1 MWGKERKR
9 VRWKTDKDKESQEK
23 RERGSSKENRE
34 REREKCMRK
43 RERELKRKGEGER
56 EKEKEKSN
64 EFIFV
69 ISIEVHSKF
78 SLLSRVFSSTLSL
91 VIEYYPIIIKLS
103 KYLKNNSFAHISRTE
118 IQICWY
124 SVFTPGLGVCISS
137 ITFFYI

>member
-1 MWGKERKR
+1 
-9 VRWKTDKDKESQEK
+9 
-23 RERGSSKENRE
+23 
-34 REREKCMRK
+34 MRK

-56 EKEKEKSN
+56 EKEKDN

-118 IQICWY
+118 IQIC
-124 SVFTPGLGVCISS
+124 
-137 ITFFYI
+137 